1 LDDRELGLLP
11 FQVFPYLLGP
21 PGTGKSEI
29 TRRLAQAYRRPI
41 ELINVGGM
49 SDPGELKG
57 KRPTLQSA
65 SYGKVMAAFIE
76 KSVLADI
83 TIADLEREIYEIKN
97 RVDAGTWTPRPEY
110 TITD

>member
-49 SDPGELKG
+49 TDPGELIG

-97 RVDAGTWTPRPEY
+97 RVDQGT
-110 TITD
+110 